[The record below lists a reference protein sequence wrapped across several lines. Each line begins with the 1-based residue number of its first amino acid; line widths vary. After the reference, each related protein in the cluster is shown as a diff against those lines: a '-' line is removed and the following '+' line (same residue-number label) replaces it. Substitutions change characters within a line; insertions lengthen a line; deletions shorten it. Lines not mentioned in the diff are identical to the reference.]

1 MRLLIAIGL
10 FLLSLAFLLVG
21 IAQRTVWAPP
31 ASYKMAVN
39 YEAANPFVV
48 IPKATLELYPGEP
61 TVSVEGPRGVFL
73 ATARENDIVA
83 WVGASPHTLI
93 TSQEDSDKL
102 EATSMPGAGSGYSPV
117 GSDLWRSST
126 SEQKSAKLKV
136 SPVNGEAMFVAS
148 DGASAAPGSIT
159 LVWPNKFDLST
170 SNLLLG
176 IGFGLLVI
184 ALILNLIH
192 YQSMRKRRGPR
203 RRVPKAPQGPKLRIG
218 KQPRMAPPRGR
229 RAARKVIFAL
239 PVSALVL
246 AMATGCAQMTPGP
259 NATPTPTATAVISDP
274 PVVTAAQLQRI
285 LSEVAKVAKDGDAQ
299 SKGALLSSRLAGPA
313 LQQRTAYYTLRKLDK
328 KLKALPA
335 IAGKPITFSLPAASS
350 LWPRAIMAVTDEEG
364 TPSPQMLVL
373 VQETPRSQYQLWY
386 NIRLMQGASIPLVPV
401 ADIGAIPVAA
411 DAQFLKAVPSELPSI
426 YGSIID
432 NGAGIAGAERFA
444 LTNDEFFKQI
454 SQSQD
459 AQVAALK
466 NGKITFTHALGSP
479 KVVSLA
485 TADGG
490 ALVALSMID
499 GYTIRPTKRGSAITV
514 TGLEK
519 TLLGASGSP
528 TGVVSKYS
536 DMLLFYV
543 PQTGSDDRI
552 RLLGVTQGLLS
563 IRSR

>member
-21 IAQRTVWAPP
+21 VAQRTVWAPP

-61 TVSVEGPRGVFL
+61 TVSVSGPRAVFL

-83 WVGASPHTLI
+83 WVGESPHTMI
-93 TSQEDSDKL
+93 TSEENSNKL
-102 EATSMPGAGSGYSPV
+102 EATSIPGAGSGYSPA

-126 SEQKSAKLKV
+126 SEQKTAKLNV
-136 SPVNGEAMFVAS
+136 SPASGEAMFVAS
-148 DGASAAPGSIT
+148 DGASAAPGSIKI
-159 LVWPNKFDLST
+159 VWPNKVDLFT

-176 IGFGLLVI
+176 IGFGLLVV

-192 YQSMRKRRGPR
+192 YTSMRKRRGPR

-239 PVSALVL
+239 PTSALVL
-246 AMATGCAQMTPGP
+246 AMVTGCAPTTAEPE
-259 NATPTPTATAVISDP
+259 ATPTATAVIADP

-285 LSEVAKVAKDGDAQ
+285 LGQVAKVARDGDAE
-299 SKGALLSSRLAGPA
+299 SKGALLSSRFAGPA

-350 LWPRAIMAVTDEEG
+350 LWPRAIMAVTDEAG
-364 TPSPQMLVL
+364 APSPQMLVL
-373 VQETPRSQYQLWY
+373 VQETPRAQYQLWY

-401 ADIGAIPVAA
+401 ADIGAIPVAS
-411 DAQFLKAVPSELPSI
+411 DAKFLKAVPSELPSI

-466 NGKITFTHALGSP
+466 NGKITFTHKLGSTN
-479 KVVSLA
+479 VVSLA

>member
-61 TVSVEGPRGVFL
+61 TVSVSGPRAVFL

-83 WVGASPHTLI
+83 WVGESPHTMI
-93 TSQEDSDKL
+93 TSQENSDKL
-102 EATSMPGAGSGYSPV
+102 EATSIPGAGSGYSPA

-136 SPVNGEAMFVAS
+136 SPSGGEALLVAS
-148 DGASAAPGSIT
+148 DGASAAPGSIKI
-159 LVWPNKFDLST
+159 VWPNKFDLFT

-192 YQSMRKRRGPR
+192 YTSMRKRRGPR

-239 PVSALVL
+239 PASALVL
-246 AMATGCAQMTPGP
+246 AMVTGCAPTTPEP
-259 NATPTPTATAVISDP
+259 EATPTATAVIADP

-285 LSEVAKVAKDGDAQ
+285 LGQVAKVAKDGDAQ
-299 SKGALLSSRLAGPA
+299 SKGALLSSRFAGPA

-350 LWPRAIMAVTDEEG
+350 LWPRAIMAVTDEAG
-364 TPSPQMLVL
+364 APSPQMLVL
-373 VQETPRSQYQLWY
+373 VQETPRAQYQLWY

-401 ADIGAIPVAA
+401 ADIGAIPVAS
-411 DAQFLKAVPSELPSI
+411 DAKFLKAVPSELPSI

-432 NGAGIAGAERFA
+432 NGAGISGAERFA

-466 NGKITFTHALGSP
+466 NGKITFTHKLGSTN
-479 KVVSLA
+479 VVSLA

>member
-61 TVSVEGPRGVFL
+61 TVSVSGPRSVFL

-83 WVGASPHTLI
+83 WVGESPHTMI
-93 TSQEDSDKL
+93 TSQEDGDKL
-102 EATSMPGAGSGYSPV
+102 EATSVPGAGSGYSPA
-117 GSDLWRSST
+117 GSDLWRSSI
-126 SEQKSAKLKV
+126 SEQKTAKLKV
-136 SPVNGEAMFVAS
+136 SPASGEAMFVAS
-148 DGASAAPGSIT
+148 DGASAAPGSIKI
-159 LVWPNKFDLST
+159 VWPNKFDLFT

-192 YQSMRKRRGPR
+192 YTSMRKRRGPR

-239 PVSALVL
+239 PASALVL
-246 AMATGCAQMTPGP
+246 AMVSGCAPTTPEP
-259 NATPTPTATAVISDP
+259 EATPTATAVIADP

-285 LSEVAKVAKDGDAQ
+285 LGQVAKVAKDGDAK
-299 SKGALLSSRLAGPA
+299 SKGALLSSRFAGPA

-350 LWPRAIMAVTDEEG
+350 LWPRAIMAVTDEAG
-364 TPSPQMLVL
+364 APSPQMLVL
-373 VQETPRSQYQLWY
+373 VQETPRAQYQLWY

-401 ADIGAIPVAA
+401 ADIGAIPVAS
-411 DAQFLKAVPSELPSI
+411 DAKFLKAVPSELPSI

-444 LTNDEFFKQI
+444 LNNDEFFKQI

-466 NGKITFTHALGSP
+466 NGKITFTHKLGSTN
-479 KVVSLA
+479 VVSLA

>member
-48 IPKATLELYPGEP
+48 IPKATLELFPGEP
-61 TVSVEGPRGVFL
+61 TVSVSGPRAVFL

-83 WVGASPHTLI
+83 WVGESPHTMI
-93 TSQEDSDKL
+93 TSQEGGDKL
-102 EATSMPGAGSGYSPV
+102 EATSLPGAGSGYSPA

-126 SEQKSAKLKV
+126 SEQKTAKLKV
-136 SPVNGEAMFVAS
+136 SPASGEAMFVAS
-148 DGASAAPGSIT
+148 DGASAAPGSIKI
-159 LVWPNKFDLST
+159 VWPNKFDLFT

-192 YQSMRKRRGPR
+192 YTSMRKRRGPR

-239 PVSALVL
+239 PASALVL
-246 AMATGCAQMTPGP
+246 AMVTGCAPTTPEP
-259 NATPTPTATAVISDP
+259 EATPTATAVIADP

-285 LSEVAKVAKDGDAQ
+285 LGQVAKVAKDGDAK
-299 SKGALLSSRLAGPA
+299 SKGALLSSRFAGPA

-350 LWPRAIMAVTDEEG
+350 LWPRAIMAVTDEAG

-373 VQETPRSQYQLWY
+373 VQETPRAQYQLWY

-401 ADIGAIPVAA
+401 ADIGAIPVAS
-411 DAQFLKAVPSELPSI
+411 DAKFLKAVPSELPSI

-466 NGKITFTHALGSP
+466 NGKITFTHKLGSTN
-479 KVVSLA
+479 VVSLA

>member
-39 YEAANPFVV
+39 HEAANPFVV

-61 TVSVEGPRGVFL
+61 TVSVSGPRAVFL

-83 WVGASPHTLI
+83 WVGESPHTMI
-93 TSQEDSDKL
+93 TSQENSDKL
-102 EATSMPGAGSGYSPV
+102 EATSIPGAGSGYSPA

-136 SPVNGEAMFVAS
+136 SPSGGEALLVAS
-148 DGASAAPGSIT
+148 DGASAAPGSIKI
-159 LVWPNKFDLST
+159 VWPNKFDLFT

-192 YQSMRKRRGPR
+192 YTSMRKRRGPR

-239 PVSALVL
+239 PASALVL
-246 AMATGCAQMTPGP
+246 AMVTGCAPTTPEP
-259 NATPTPTATAVISDP
+259 EATPTATAVIADP

-285 LSEVAKVAKDGDAQ
+285 LGQVAKVAKDGDAQ
-299 SKGALLSSRLAGPA
+299 SKGALLSSRFAGPA

-350 LWPRAIMAVTDEEG
+350 LWPRAIMAVTDEAG
-364 TPSPQMLVL
+364 APSPQMLVL
-373 VQETPRSQYQLWY
+373 VQETPRAQYQLWY

-401 ADIGAIPVAA
+401 ADIGAIPVAS
-411 DAQFLKAVPSELPSI
+411 DAKFLKAVPSELPSI

-432 NGAGIAGAERFA
+432 NGAGISGAERFA

-466 NGKITFTHALGSP
+466 NGKITFTHKLGSTN
-479 KVVSLA
+479 VVSLA

>member
-61 TVSVEGPRGVFL
+61 TVSVSGPRAVFL

-83 WVGASPHTLI
+83 WVGESPHTMI
-93 TSQEDSDKL
+93 TSQENSDKL
-102 EATSMPGAGSGYSPV
+102 EATSIPGAGSGYSPA

-136 SPVNGEAMFVAS
+136 SPSGGEAMLVAS
-148 DGASAAPGSIT
+148 DGASAAPGSIKI
-159 LVWPNKFDLST
+159 VWPNKFDLFT

-192 YQSMRKRRGPR
+192 YTSMRKRRGPR

-239 PVSALVL
+239 PASALAL
-246 AMATGCAQMTPGP
+246 AMVTGCAPTTQEPE
-259 NATPTPTATAVISDP
+259 ATPTATAVIGDP

-285 LSEVAKVAKDGDAQ
+285 LGQVAKVAKDGDAQ
-299 SKGALLSSRLAGPA
+299 SKGALLSSRFAGPA

-350 LWPRAIMAVTDEEG
+350 LWPRAIMAVTDEAG
-364 TPSPQMLVL
+364 APSPQMLVL
-373 VQETPRSQYQLWY
+373 VQETPRAQYQLWY

-401 ADIGAIPVAA
+401 ADIGAIPVAS
-411 DAQFLKAVPSELPSI
+411 DAKFLKAVPSELPSI

-466 NGKITFTHALGSP
+466 NGKITFTHKLGSTN
-479 KVVSLA
+479 VVSLA

>member
-1 MRLLIAIGL
+1 MSGIMARFVKDPAGWLKGPYLQLGL
-10 FLLSLAFLLVG
+10 PFTPG
-21 IAQRTVWAPP
+21 
-31 ASYKMAVN
+31 ASDKQFFKGFETQFSGFSHQ
-39 YEAANPFVV
+39 EAAWQRLSSLHMASSTLV
-48 IPKATLELYPGEP
+48 ATG
-61 TVSVEGPRGVFL
+61 T
-73 ATARENDIVA
+73 
-83 WVGASPHTLI
+83 
-93 TSQEDSDKL
+93 
-102 EATSMPGAGSGYSPV
+102 GSGKTECFVYPV
-117 GSDLWRSST
+117 LDHCARALA
-126 SEQKSAKLKV
+126 AK
-136 SPVNGEAMFVAS
+136 EAGVKALVIYPMNALAS
-148 DGASAAPGSIT
+148 DQARRFAE
-159 LVWPNKFDLST
+159 LVATVPAFK
-170 SNLLLG
+170 
-176 IGFGLLVI
+176 GL
-184 ALILNLIH
+184 
-192 YQSMRKRRGPR
+192 
-203 RRVPKAPQGPKLRIG
+203 RVGLYVGGNAVGTGQGTV
-218 KQPRMAPPRGR
+218 M
-229 RAARKVIFAL
+229 
-239 PVSALVL
+239 
-246 AMATGCAQMTPGP
+246 
-259 NATPTPTATAVISDP
+259 TPTAVITDP

-285 LSEVAKVAKDGDAQ
+285 LGQVAKVAKDGDAQ
-299 SKGALLSSRLAGPA
+299 SKGALLSSRFAGPA

-350 LWPRAIMAVTDEEG
+350 LWPRAIMAVTDEAG
-364 TPSPQMLVL
+364 APSPQMLVL
-373 VQETPRSQYQLWY
+373 VQETPRAQYQLWY
-386 NIRLMQGASIPLVPV
+386 YIRLMQGASIPLVPV
-401 ADIGAIPVAA
+401 ADIGAIPVAS
-411 DAQFLKAVPSELPSI
+411 DAKFLKAVPSELPSI

-466 NGKITFTHALGSP
+466 NGKITFTHKLGSTN
-479 KVVSLA
+479 VVALA

>member
-31 ASYKMAVN
+31 ASYKMAVS

-61 TVSVEGPRGVFL
+61 TVSVSGPRAVFL

-83 WVGASPHTLI
+83 WVGESPHTMI
-93 TSQEDSDKL
+93 TSQEGGDKL
-102 EATSMPGAGSGYSPV
+102 EATSVPGAGSGYSPA

-126 SEQKSAKLKV
+126 SEQKTAKLKV
-136 SPVNGEAMFVAS
+136 SPASGEAMFVAS
-148 DGASAAPGSIT
+148 DGASAAPGSIKI
-159 LVWPNKFDLST
+159 VWPNKFDLFT

-192 YQSMRKRRGPR
+192 YTSMRKRRGPR

-239 PVSALVL
+239 PASALVL
-246 AMATGCAQMTPGP
+246 AMVTGCAPTTAEPE
-259 NATPTPTATAVISDP
+259 ATPTATAVIADP

-285 LSEVAKVAKDGDAQ
+285 LGQVAKVAKDGDAK
-299 SKGALLSSRLAGPA
+299 SKGALLSSRFAGPA

-350 LWPRAIMAVTDEEG
+350 LWPRAIMAVTDEAG
-364 TPSPQMLVL
+364 APSPQMLVL
-373 VQETPRSQYQLWY
+373 VQETPRAQYQLWY

-401 ADIGAIPVAA
+401 ADIGAIPVAS
-411 DAQFLKAVPSELPSI
+411 DAKFLKAVPSELPSI

-466 NGKITFTHALGSP
+466 NGKITFTHKLGSTN
-479 KVVSLA
+479 VVSLA

>member
-61 TVSVEGPRGVFL
+61 TVSVSGPRAVFL

-83 WVGASPHTLI
+83 WVGESPRTMI
-93 TSQEDSDKL
+93 TSQENGNKL
-102 EATSMPGAGSGYSPV
+102 EATSVPGAGSGYSPA

-126 SEQKSAKLKV
+126 SEQKTAKLKV
-136 SPVNGEAMFVAS
+136 SPASGEAMFVAS
-148 DGASAAPGSIT
+148 DGSSAAPGSIKI
-159 LVWPNKFDLST
+159 VWPNKFDLFT

-184 ALILNLIH
+184 ALILNLVH
-192 YQSMRKRRGPR
+192 YTSMRKRRGPR

-239 PVSALVL
+239 PASALVL
-246 AMATGCAQMTPGP
+246 AMVTGCAPTTAEPE
-259 NATPTPTATAVISDP
+259 ATPTATAVIADP

-285 LSEVAKVAKDGDAQ
+285 LGQVAKVAKDGDAK
-299 SKGALLSSRLAGPA
+299 SKGALLSSRFAGPA

-350 LWPRAIMAVTDEEG
+350 LWPRAIMAVTDEAG
-364 TPSPQMLVL
+364 APSPQMLVL
-373 VQETPRSQYQLWY
+373 VQETPRAQYQLWY

-401 ADIGAIPVAA
+401 ADIGAIPVAS
-411 DAQFLKAVPSELPSI
+411 DAKFLKAVPSELPSI

-466 NGKITFTHALGSP
+466 NGKITFTHKLGSTN
-479 KVVSLA
+479 VVSLA

>member
-61 TVSVEGPRGVFL
+61 TVSVSGPRGVFL

-83 WVGASPHTLI
+83 WVGESPHTVI
-93 TSQEDSDKL
+93 TSQENSDKL
-102 EATSMPGAGSGYSPV
+102 EATSMPGAGSGYSPD

-126 SEQKSAKLKV
+126 SEQKKAKLKV
-136 SPVNGEAMFVAS
+136 SPSSGEAMFVAS
-148 DGASAAPGSIT
+148 DGASAAPGSIKIF
-159 LVWPNKFDLST
+159 WPNKFDLFT

-192 YQSMRKRRGPR
+192 YRSMRMRRGPR

-239 PVSALVL
+239 PASALVL
-246 AMATGCAQMTPGP
+246 AMVTGCAPTTPEP
-259 NATPTPTATAVISDP
+259 EATPTATAVITDP

-285 LSEVAKVAKDGDAQ
+285 LGQVAKVAKDGDAQ
-299 SKGALLSSRLAGPA
+299 SKGALLSSRFAGPA

-350 LWPRAIMAVTDEEG
+350 LWPRAIMAVTDEAG
-364 TPSPQMLVL
+364 APSPQMLVL
-373 VQETPRSQYQLWY
+373 VQETPRAQYQLWY
-386 NIRLMQGASIPLVPV
+386 YIRLMQGASIPLVPV
-401 ADIGAIPVAA
+401 ADIGAIPVAS
-411 DAQFLKAVPSELPSI
+411 DAKFLKAVPSELPSI

-466 NGKITFTHALGSP
+466 NGKITFTHKLGSTN
-479 KVVSLA
+479 VVALA